1 MASDRLRLNMTNYHS
16 WRPLVKGRLVKEEV
30 WELVNPDTPEV
41 KGTEDEESL
50 ALTALADTIDPV
62 VLERF
67 NDLSSARALLMSI
80 DSTFKAR
87 TITALRDA
95 QKLMHSLSLSKCQSL
110 QDYVD
115 KMMGAFATIS
125 NAGKTKMD
133 DEDKKRILLDGIDP
147 PEFDGFKNTHSENP
161 ALSFDALTAM
171 VLRLVYTPPRTHRAN
186 AVVGRPPQSCP
197 ACGGDHWRSDC
208 PNAPET
214 RSCYFCKKRGHV
226 LRNCPDL
233 RNG

>member
-1 MASDRLRLNMTNYHS
+1 M
-16 WRPLVKGRLVKEEV
+16 KEEV

-95 QKLMHSLSLSKCQSL
+95 QKLMHSLSLTHSI
-110 QDYVD
+110 
-115 KMMGAFATIS
+115 MGRFSVASRAQGMSF
-125 NAGKTKMD
+125 
-133 DEDKKRILLDGIDP
+133 
-147 PEFDGFKNTHSENP
+147 PEF
-161 ALSFDALTAM
+161 LL
-171 VLRLVYTPPRTHRAN
+171 
-186 AVVGRPPQSCP
+186 
-197 ACGGDHWRSDC
+197 
-208 PNAPET
+208 APDIVD
-214 RSCYFCKKRGHV
+214 F
-226 LRNCPDL
+226 
-233 RNG
+233 